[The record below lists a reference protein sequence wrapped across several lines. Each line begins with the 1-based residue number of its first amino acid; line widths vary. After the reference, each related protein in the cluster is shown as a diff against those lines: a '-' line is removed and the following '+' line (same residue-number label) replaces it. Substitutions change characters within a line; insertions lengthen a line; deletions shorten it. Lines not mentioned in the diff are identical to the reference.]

1 MSISK
6 KTTYNTTKGTAAV
19 SKPVEITDILTS
31 TKTIYPSMMSLHRDQ
46 TALKASEGSLN
57 YVLKSKTGLYKKRYK
72 VKLLPSGKKK

>member
-31 TKTIYPSMMSLHRDQ
+31 TKTIYPSMMSAQ

-57 YVLKSKTGLYKKRYK
+57 YVLKSKTGLYKKK
-72 VKLLPSGKKK
+72 I